1 MTKEKNG
8 KKKIA
13 ALLLMNKFREG
24 VDPLVRGMTQSE
36 CASPNFRLLVG
47 NNKYEKLS

>member
-1 MTKEKNG
+1 ME

-24 VDPLVRGMTQSE
+24 VDPLERGMTQSE